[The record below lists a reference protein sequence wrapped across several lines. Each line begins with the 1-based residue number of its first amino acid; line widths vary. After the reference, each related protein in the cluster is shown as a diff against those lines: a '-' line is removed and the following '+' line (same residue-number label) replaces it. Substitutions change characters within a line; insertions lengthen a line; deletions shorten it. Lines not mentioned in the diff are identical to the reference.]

1 MRFDRENGRTRPCT
15 HRPGTRELPANVRT
29 LPQLLAWRA
38 ELTPWRPAYAEYDA
52 ATDDWRE
59 RSWREVSDAV
69 HLHLRALRALGIAQ
83 RGRVGILLPNGYASV
98 CIDLATLAGG
108 WVPVPMHAL
117 DNPAS
122 IAYILGDTAAE
133 LLFVDTLAQWVD
145 IRAAGPV
152 APALRTVVVRRG
164 GIVPSDAE
172 GGPSIL
178 TLAAWLQMAEMAP
191 GSPACDPKEDD
202 LAAIVYTSGTTGRP
216 KGVML
221 THANVMANV
230 GACVARFEA
239 REDDRFLSFLPLSHT
254 FERTAG
260 YYLAIAAGA
269 CVAFARSVDQLP
281 ADLQRVKPTILV
293 SVPRVY
299 EKVQARIDAR
309 LASSRLARLAFRC
322 AVAAGWR
329 RHLRAQGARVGIHW
343 MAPLDE
349 LCLRLL
355 DAHVGA
361 PLRAQFGARLRV
373 AVSGGAALAP
383 AIARNF
389 IGLGVEIVQGYGM
402 TETSPVVSANAPGDN
417 DPSTVGRP
425 LWGVQVRIG
434 EQQELQV
441 RGPNVMRGYWN
452 RPEDTQRAFIDGWLR
467 TGDQAAIDNGRLRIL
482 GRIKDIIVTA
492 TGEKIAPLDVEQ
504 ALMADP
510 LFEQALVFGEGRP
523 FIGCVLQLDA
533 ARWTALARELGLDA
547 QSPDA
552 LIATEAVRAVEAR
565 MTAATSSLPRHG
577 QPRRA
582 ILTLTPWTTAN
593 GLLTPT
599 LKPKRRNIEAR
610 FADQI
615 AALYKR

>member
-1 MRFDRENGRTRPCT
+1 MRIDRESGATPACVR
-15 HRPGTRELPANVRT
+15 RPGVRELPANVRT
-29 LPQLLAWRA
+29 LPELLSWRA
-38 ELTPWRPAYAEYDA
+38 ALTPWRPAYAEFDDA
-52 ATDDWRE
+52 ADDWRE
-59 RSWREVSDAV
+59 KSWREAADAV
-69 HLHLRALRALGIAQ
+69 HLHVRALRALGIGEHA
-83 RGRVGILLPNGYASV
+83 RVGILLPNGYATV
-98 CIDLATLAGG
+98 CIDMATLAGG

-122 IAYILGDTAAE
+122 IAFILDDTGAE
-133 LLFVDTLAQWVD
+133 VLFVETHAQWAG
-145 IRAAGPV
+145 IRAAG
-152 APALRTVVVRRG
+152 
-164 GIVPSDAE
+164 
-172 GGPSIL
+172 
-178 TLAAWLQMAEMAP
+178 LAAPSLRAVIVRCGDVPQTGDGLGPRLSTFEAWLRLVDAGSTAP
-191 GSPACDPKEDD
+191 GAAPKESD

-230 GACVARFEA
+230 RACLARFEA

-260 YYLAIAAGA
+260 YYLPIAAGA
-269 CVAFARSVDQLP
+269 SVAFARSVDRLP
-281 ADLQRVKPTILV
+281 DDLRRVRPTILV

-299 EKVQARIDAR
+299 EKAQARIDAT
-309 LASSRLARLAFRC
+309 LASSALARVAFRS

-329 RHLRAQGARVGIHW
+329 RHLRQQGAPGLCQLSQ
-343 MAPLDE
+343 PLDD
-349 LCLRLL
+349 LCSRLL
-355 DAHVGA
+355 DPRVGK
-361 PLRAQFGARLRV
+361 PLREQFGGRLRV

-425 LWGVQVRIG
+425 LCGVEVRIG
-434 EQQELQV
+434 EQRELQV
-441 RGPNVMRGYWN
+441 RGPGVMRGYWN
-452 RPEDTQRAFIDGWLR
+452 RPEDSERAFVDGWLR
-467 TGDQAAIDNGRLRIL
+467 TGDQAEIVDGRLRIL

-510 LFEQALVFGEGRP
+510 LIEQAFVFGEGRP
-523 FIGCVLQLDA
+523 FIGCVLQLEA
-533 ARWTALARELGLDA
+533 SRWKTLARELALDQDA
-547 QSPDA
+547 PDSLRSSEA
-552 LIATEAVRAVEAR
+552 LRAVEAR
-565 MTAATSSLPRHG
+565 MKAATSALPRHG

-582 ILTLTPWTTAN
+582 ILTLTAWTTAN

-599 LKPKRRNIEAR
+599 LKLKRRNIEAR
-610 FADQI
+610 FSEEI
-615 AALYKR
+615 AAMYRR

>member
-1 MRFDRENGRTRPCT
+1 MRFDRENGRVPACT
-15 HRPGTRELPANVRT
+15 HRPGPRELPANVRT
-29 LPQLLAWRA
+29 LPDLLAWRA
-38 ELTPWRPAYAEYDA
+38 SLTPWHPAYAEYDA
-52 ATDDWRE
+52 AADDWRE
-59 RSWREVSDAV
+59 RSWREAADAV
-69 HLHLRALRALGIAQ
+69 HLHLRALRALRLGEHARI
-83 RGRVGILLPNGYASV
+83 GILLPNGYSTV

-133 LLFVDTLAQWVD
+133 LLFVDTHAQWAD
-145 IRAAGPV
+145 IRGAGLV

-164 GIVPSDAE
+164 GVPAADAD
-172 GGPSIL
+172 GGPRIS
-178 TLAAWLQMAEMAP
+178 TLEAWLQTAESVPASAP
-191 GSPACDPKEDD
+191 GGPQEQD

-221 THANVMANV
+221 THANVVANV
-230 GACVARFEA
+230 GACLARFEA
-239 REDDRFLSFLPLSHT
+239 HEDDRFLSFLPLSHT

-269 CVAFARSVDQLP
+269 CVAFARSVEQLP
-281 ADLQRVKPTILV
+281 DDLRRVRPTLLV

-309 LASSRLARLAFRC
+309 LASSGLARLAFRC

-329 RHLRAQGARVGIHW
+329 RHLRAQATPGAGGWLRPW
-343 MAPLDE
+343 DE

-355 DAHVGA
+355 DARTGA
-361 PLRAQFGARLRV
+361 PLRAQFGGRLRV

-383 AIARNF
+383 HIARNF

-402 TETSPVVSANAPGDN
+402 TETSPVVAANAPGDN

-425 LWGVQVRIG
+425 LWGVEVRIG
-434 EQQELQV
+434 GQQELQV

-452 RPEDTQRAFIDGWLR
+452 RPEDTGRAFVDGWLR
-467 TGDQAAIDNGRLRIL
+467 TGDQAAIEQGRLRIL

-510 LFEQALVFGEGRP
+510 LFEQACVFGEGRP

-533 ARWTALARELGLDA
+533 KRWQALARELGLDPE
-547 QSPDA
+547 SPAA
-552 LIATEAVRAVEAR
+552 LSSAAALRAVEPR
-565 MTAATSSLPRHG
+565 MTAATSALPRHG

-599 LKPKRRNIEAR
+599 LKLKRRNVEAR
-610 FADQI
+610 FADEI
-615 AALYKR
+615 EALYKR

>member
-1 MRFDRENGRTRPCT
+1 MRFDRENGRTPACK

-29 LPQLLAWRA
+29 LPELLAWRA
-38 ELTPWRPAYAEYDA
+38 ELTPWHPAYAEYDA

-59 RSWREVSDAV
+59 RTWREVSDAV
-69 HLHLRALRALGIAQ
+69 HLHLRALRALGIGQ
-83 RGRVGILLPNGYASV
+83 RARIGILLPNSYATV
-98 CIDLATLAGG
+98 CIDLAALAGG

-133 LLFVDTLAQWVD
+133 LLFVDTLAQWKD
-145 IRAAGPV
+145 IRAAGLD

-164 GIVPSDAE
+164 GVVASDAD
-172 GGPSIL
+172 GGPR
-178 TLAAWLQMAEMAP
+178 TLALEAWLQRAETT
-191 GSPACDPKEDD
+191 PASAACRPKEDD

-230 GACVARFEA
+230 GACLARFEA
-239 REDDRFLSFLPLSHT
+239 HEDDRFLSFLPLSHT

-260 YYLAIAAGA
+260 YYLPIAAGA
-269 CVAFARSVDQLP
+269 CVAFARSIDQLP

-299 EKVQARIDAR
+299 EKAQARIDAT

-329 RHLRAQGARVGIHW
+329 RHLRTQVAPVAGRW
-343 MAPLDE
+343 MQPLDE
-349 LCLRLL
+349 FCLRLL
-355 DAHVGA
+355 DARVGA
-361 PLRAQFGARLRV
+361 PLRAQFGGRLRV

-417 DPSTVGRP
+417 DPATVGRP
-425 LWGVQVRIG
+425 LWGVEVRIG

-452 RPEDTQRAFIDGWLR
+452 RPEDTERAFVDGWLR
-467 TGDQAAIDNGRLRIL
+467 TGDQAAIEDGRLRIL

-510 LFEQALVFGEGRP
+510 LFEQAFVFGEGRP
-523 FIGCVLQLDA
+523 FIGSVLQLEA
-533 ARWTALARELGLDA
+533 GRWKALAHELGLDPE
-547 QSPDA
+547 SPDA
-552 LIATEAVRAVEAR
+552 LTCAEALRAVEQR
-565 MTAATSSLPRHG
+565 MTASTSALPRHG

-599 LKPKRRNIEAR
+599 LKLKRRNLEAR
-610 FADQI
+610 FAEGI
-615 AALYKR
+615 ATLYKR